1 MSSPTQPE
9 LVIRAPFGYG
19 EIVPLERGHRVL
31 LPHGATPEFCR
42 TTNAL
47 AIAVGE
53 FVAAARDFPIVFL
66 TADRGASFAPVVLLG
81 FAERQNLFVDAG
93 GEWDRHAYQPAY
105 IRRYPFCVSKVYRDG
120 QPRGSKVVCVAKA
133 YLDTAGIALFEAD
146 GKPGPRWGD
155 IERMLQV
162 FERELDATAALCA
175 LLQRADL
182 LAPFTFQVMRGE
194 APALKLEGMHRVDEG
209 RLRALAPQAL
219 HELAAQGALSPI
231 YAHLHSLENFSRM
244 YERAARRAEAAAA
257 PPAPE
262 QAPGSGAS

>member
-1 MSSPTQPE
+1 MSNPPHPE
-9 LVIRAPFGYG
+9 LVIHAPFGYG

-53 FVAAARDFPIVFL
+53 FVAAAREYPIVFL
-66 TADRGASFAPVVLLG
+66 TADQGAGFAPVALLG
-81 FAERQNLFVDAG
+81 LAERQNLFVDAG
-93 GEWDRHAYQPAY
+93 GEWDRDAYQPAY
-105 IRRYPFCVSKVYRDG
+105 VRRYPFCVSKVYQDG
-120 QPRGSKVVCVAKA
+120 KPRGNKVVCVAKA
-133 YLDTAGIALFEAD
+133 YLDAAGIALFEAD

-175 LLQRADL
+175 LLKRADL

-194 APALKLEGMHRVDEG
+194 APELKLEGMHRVDEA

-219 HELAAQGALSPI
+219 HELAGQGALSSV
-231 YAHLHSLENFSRM
+231 YAHLHSLENFSRL
-244 YERAARRAEAAAA
+244 YARAARRAEAAAA
-257 PPAPE
+257 PTASGPPPE
-262 QAPGSGAS
+262 SDA